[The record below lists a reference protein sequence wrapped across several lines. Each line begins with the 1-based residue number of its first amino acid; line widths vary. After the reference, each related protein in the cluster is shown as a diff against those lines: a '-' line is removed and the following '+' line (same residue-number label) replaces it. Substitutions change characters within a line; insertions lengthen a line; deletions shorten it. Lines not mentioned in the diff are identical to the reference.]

1 MIEVGQ
7 VRYWRHLRKDN
18 VAKYFVIVASAE
30 PPLESYWIQYLDTKG
45 RSIYL
50 SRDLLAF
57 TALL

>member
-7 VRYWRHLRKDN
+7 VRYWQHLRKDN
-18 VAKYFVIVASAE
+18 VAKYFVVVSSA
-30 PPLESYWIQYLDTKG
+30 PLESYWIQYLDTRG

-57 TALL
+57 TSLL